1 MAKPPKTE
9 PTSPPPYKVEGY
21 TEQSSSA
28 VETVNRNKVLEEQ
41 VLRLL
46 DQLAARK
53 PGAIDQ
59 RWLAIGRT
67 KIEEAFMA
75 INRAVFQPQRTTLP
89 EDGTDAN
96 LTLDD
101 LT

>member
-9 PTSPPPYKVEGY
+9 PKSPPPYKIEGY

-53 PGAIDQ
+53 PGAVDK

-67 KIEEAFMA
+67 KIEDGWMA
-75 INRAVFQPQRTTLP
+75 INRAVFQPQRIKL
-89 EDGTDAN
+89 EDDV
-96 LTLDD
+96 TLDD
-101 LT
+101 LI

>member
-41 VLRLL
+41 VLRVL

-67 KIEEAFMA
+67 KIEEGWMA
-75 INRAVFQPQRTTLP
+75 INRAVFQPQRVKL
-89 EDGTDAN
+89 EDDV
-96 LTLDD
+96 TLDD
-101 LT
+101 LI